1 MYRHF
6 STRLR
11 KSILWLMVP
20 MVLLVGRPAAGCVCA
35 DGTVLPVCC
44 KSEPMLSRV
53 CSRLGKDC
61 YAKASICPHCKRDA
75 ASHGPEGSCELKT
88 GSCGCHSLPNHVDA
102 AKCND
107 FDPKSQQLSMAV
119 STVLP
124 VAVPEPDGFRQS
136 AAAGQCQPAI
146 DRVVVFLHLTI

>member
-11 KSILWLMVP
+11 NPILWLMVP
-20 MVLLVGRPAAGCVCA
+20 MVLLVSRPSAGCVCA

-44 KSEPMLSRV
+44 KSDPVLSRL
-53 CSRLGKDC
+53 CNKSPKQC
-61 YAKASICPHCKRDA
+61 CASASVCPHCKPDA
-75 ASHGPEGSCELKT
+75 ASQGPAGSCELKT

-102 AKCND
+102 AKSSD
-107 FDPKSQQLSMAV
+107 FDPQSQQLSMAV

-124 VAVPEPDGFRQS
+124 VAVIEPAGFRQS
-136 AAAGQCQPAI
+136 AAARQCQPAI